1 MTATEPPRAP
11 GAAGG
16 ASLPLP
22 LQGGYRE
29 RLLVGMAAAIRER
42 GSLKAVTVAE
52 VVRHAHTSRRTFYQH
67 FADRD
72 ACFLALFDV
81 VSAAL
86 LETIADAAT
95 GEGPYGERVDRAVAA
110 YLGAIAAEPVLT
122 RACIQETPSLSAEGL
137 ARVRDVNERWARQI
151 MLLVEEARRHD
162 PSLRPLPLE
171 VATIITGGFRDLVI
185 AALDQGRDLTELQDV
200 AGDVL
205 RRMTMTVET
214 NSSSAPRP
222 SDASRR

>member
-1 MTATEPPRAP
+1 VSATEQPSAP
-11 GAAGG
+11 
-16 ASLPLP
+16 ASGLLPAP
-22 LQGGYRE
+22 QGGFRE
-29 RLLVGMAAAIRER
+29 RLLAGMAEAIREH
-42 GSLKAVTVAE
+42 GSLKPVTVAE

-95 GEGPYGERVDRAVAA
+95 GEGPYVDRVDRAVAA

-122 RACIQETPSLSAEGL
+122 RACIQETPALSAEGM
-137 ARVRDVNERWARQI
+137 ARVGAVNERWARQI

-162 PSLRPLPLE
+162 AALRPLPLE

-185 AALDQGRDLTELQDV
+185 SALDQGRELTELQDV

-205 RRMTMTVET
+205 RRITM
-214 NSSSAPRP
+214 
-222 SDASRR
+222 D

>member
-1 MTATEPPRAP
+1 LAR
-11 GAAGG
+11 
-16 ASLPLP
+16 
-22 LQGGYRE
+22 LQGGFRE
-29 RLLVGMAAAIRER
+29 RLLVGMAEAIREH
-42 GSLKAVTVAE
+42 GGLKPVTVAE

-81 VSAAL
+81 VTAAL

-95 GEGPYGERVDRAVAA
+95 GEGPYVDRVDRAVAA

-122 RACIQETPSLSAEGL
+122 RACIQDTPALSAEGL
-137 ARVRDVNERWARQI
+137 ARVRAVNERWARQI

-162 PSLRPLPLE
+162 ASLRPLPLE

-185 AALDQGRDLTELQDV
+185 AALDQGRDLTELQEV

-205 RRMTMTVET
+205 RRITM
-214 NSSSAPRP
+214 N
-222 SDASRR
+222 